1 MNNLQYR
8 PFMIINATVDICS
21 ALNGVSNP
29 FVNFLTRE
37 LRTYSNLLQPCPL
50 RGHLYIKEHDQDISD
65 YPPILPAGFYH
76 SIQIYYTIYKNTE
89 RVIFQDKIHFEI
101 IPKGIE
107 RF

>member
-1 MNNLQYR
+1 MDNMQYR
-8 PFMIINATVDICS
+8 PFMIINATVDICKV
-21 ALNGVSNP
+21 LNGTSNP

-37 LRTYSNLLQPCPL
+37 LKEYSNLLHPCPL

-65 YPPILPAGFYH
+65 YPPILPIGFYLSH
-76 SIQIYYTIYKNTE
+76 HTYYTQYKNAQ
-89 RVIFQDKIHFEI
+89 RVIFEDKIHFEI